1 MAACHDSNEAH
12 VLIIGSGI
20 TGLVLAQALKK
31 EGIRY
36 SIFEKDSSLNVRSN
50 EWTMAIHWSLD
61 RLATLLP
68 PDVKMRKLCGNGID
82 VQYGKQLN
90 RIEFDEDEQDVTVGF
105 TDGTSASG
113 TLVVGADG
121 ARTKVREV
129 AMGSAERAAT
139 TPFPIWHMNL
149 TVCCGDAEKARYV
162 RSDFPTSF
170 LALSERSFHAFQ
182 SISSMPDGPD
192 RPESW
197 VFHLAMAWKGEAQ
210 KDLSHEDR
218 LAMIKEKAA
227 GLAEPARSSFMWIP
241 EGTGVHKADI
251 SYWIT
256 KPWDNYQG
264 RLTLTG
270 DAAHPMPP
278 YRGQGLNH
286 CIADVSSLMGHI
298 KQAAQG
304 EGTWQSALSS
314 YEEELVPRGSE
325 EVKCSIENGIML
337 HDWEKVKQSP
347 VFTTGFRP
355 MKGHDLY
362 ETNIDHE
369 GNQRKAEAIRG
380 AATSTRVETAT

>member
-1 MAACHDSNEAH
+1 
-12 VLIIGSGI
+12 
-20 TGLVLAQALKK
+20 
-31 EGIRY
+31 
-36 SIFEKDSSLNVRSN
+36 
-50 EWTMAIHWSLD
+50 MAIHWSLD

-68 PDVKMRKLCGNGID
+68 SDVYADMEKASCNPAIPIEAGGNYPIIHGETGNMLAGVPYKKGLRVPRSKMRKLCGNGID

-90 RIEFDEDEQDVTVGF
+90 RIEFDEDEQGVTVGF

-121 ARTKVREV
+121 ARSKVREV

-149 TVCCGDAEKARYV
+149 TVCYGDAEKARYV

-256 KPWDNYQG
+256 EPWDNYQG

-278 YRGQGLNH
+278 CRYCFVLVWKASADDGVYRPRTRPQSLYRRCFQPDGAHQASCPRRRHMAVGSFFVRGRACTARVRGGEVFHRERNH
-286 CIADVSSLMGHI
+286 AS
-298 KQAAQG
+298 
-304 EGTWQSALSS
+304 
-314 YEEELVPRGSE
+314 
-325 EVKCSIENGIML
+325 
-337 HDWEKVKQSP
+337 
-347 VFTTGFRP
+347 
-355 MKGHDLY
+355 
-362 ETNIDHE
+362 
-369 GNQRKAEAIRG
+369 
-380 AATSTRVETAT
+380 